1 MTIQTGDMAPNFT
14 LPSSSGS
21 DVTLSDLKGRKVVLY
36 TYPKDDTPG
45 CTVEACGFRD
55 GLGSI
60 EGAGAVVLGMS
71 ADGID
76 SHHEFI
82 GKYNL
87 NFELLSDEDNS
98 VIKTYGAWGEKEVRG
113 QKMIGIIRMTFL
125 IDEEGRVQ
133 NVWPQ
138 VTPDGHA
145 DEVLEAISAG

>member
-1 MTIQTGDMAPNFT
+1 MTVETGDMAPNFT

-60 EGAGAVVLGMS
+60 ESAGAVVLGMS

-145 DEVLEAISAG
+145 DEVLEAIRAG